1 MIGNQL
7 HQIEV
12 EDVVCANV
20 LFANG
25 ACGSIQLTI
34 NQPRGHSIRQ
44 IAGDRGIIAI
54 QDVQSLAS
62 DRQDDILLGTYEDA
76 LPTLASQTTGIA
88 AQPQISWQPV
98 EPLNRP
104 AGHEVLMDSF
114 IEAILNGGESVV
126 NGESARPAVELINAI
141 VLSAIQKKTVDLPL
155 DREEYDQL
163 FEALSSGKMRVPELK
178 RKA

>member
-1 MIGNQL
+1 M
-7 HQIEV
+7 
-12 EDVVCANV
+12 
-20 LFANG
+20 
-25 ACGSIQLTI
+25 
-34 NQPRGHSIRQ
+34 
-44 IAGDRGIIAI
+44 
-54 QDVQSLAS
+54 QSLAS

-76 LPTLASQTTGIA
+76 LPTLVSQTTGIA

-126 NGESARPAVELINAI
+126 NGESTRPAVELINAI
-141 VLSAIQKKTVDLPL
+141 VFSAIQKKTVDLPL